1 MVWGGAIESVV
12 ADPLDTVAVAPRL
25 QTLLADVH
33 LTAATVIL
41 RRLDGAHS
49 HVAFFPN
56 LSFCHTNPPV

>member
-1 MVWGGAIESVV
+1 MVWRFAIESMIP
-12 ADPLDTVAVAPRL
+12 DPLDVVGVAPGL
-25 QTLLADVH
+25 QTLLTDVN
-33 LTAATVIL
+33 LTAATEIL